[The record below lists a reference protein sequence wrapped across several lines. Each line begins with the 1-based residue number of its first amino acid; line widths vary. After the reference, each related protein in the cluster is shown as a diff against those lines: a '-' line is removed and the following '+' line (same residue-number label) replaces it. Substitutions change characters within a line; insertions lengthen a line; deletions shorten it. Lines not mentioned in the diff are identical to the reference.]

1 MVLPSPIAG
10 LTTETVGLFRCDAR
24 RLALWLAAG
33 LGQEWVVRP
42 ACWESVEAL
51 GHFLEPGQPSARH
64 VLVPWG
70 HWTAMLTDGPLGTD
84 VGMLPSLAAREIDCM
99 AIRATAVGPE
109 SDRFGA
115 VVLEVFDPSST
126 EDLLRCRRSISA
138 ADDGWRWVFSQVG
151 VPFEFEDLGAYG
163 RRRIRDR
170 FTPAMLNEYLRSL
183 GVPVDADLGL
193 ADTQI
198 VERAR

>member
-10 LTTETVGLFRCDAR
+10 PTTETVGLFRCDAR
-24 RLALWLAAG
+24 QLALWLAAG
-33 LGQEWVVRP
+33 LGEEWSTRP
-42 ACWESVEAL
+42 ARWDSIEAL
-51 GHFLEPGQPSARH
+51 RDFLEPGRPSARK

-70 HWTAMLTDGPLGTD
+70 HWTALLTDGPLGTD
-84 VGMLPSLAAREIDCM
+84 VGMLPSLAARELDCV
-99 AIRATAVGPE
+99 AIRATAVDPE
-109 SDRFGA
+109 SNRFGA
-115 VVLEVFDPSST
+115 VVLEVFDPLSSG
-126 EDLLRCRRSISA
+126 DLLRCRRTISA
-138 ADDGWRWVFSQVG
+138 ADDGGRWVFNQVG

-170 FTPAMLNEYLRSL
+170 FTPAMLHDYLRSL

-193 ADTQI
+193 DDTQV

>member
-1 MVLPSPIAG
+1 MTLPSPIAG
-10 LTTETVGLFRCDAR
+10 PTTETVGLFRCDAN

-33 LGQEWVVRP
+33 LGGEWAARP
-42 ACWESVEAL
+42 ASWDSIEAV
-51 GHFLEPGQPSARH
+51 GAFLEPGQQFARH

-99 AIRATAVGPE
+99 AIRATAVDPE

-115 VVLEVFDPSST
+115 VILEVFDPSSIG
-126 EDLLRCRRSISA
+126 DLLRRRRTISA
-138 ADDGWRWVFSQVG
+138 ADDGGRWVFNQVG
-151 VPFEFEDLGAYG
+151 VPFEFEDLDAY
-163 RRRIRDR
+163 RRRRVRDR
-170 FTPAMLNEYLRSL
+170 FTAVMLSEYLRSL

-193 ADTQI
+193 ADARV